1 MVNKV
6 GMVWLDELIHHTKA
20 QFRSYIHVNQKHIV
34 MKNNKDVLLIAIVLL
49 TAIVIACTSCS
60 AGRGMTNCDA
70 ARFKMCGYR

>member
-1 MVNKV
+1 MY
-6 GMVWLDELIHHTKA
+6 L
-20 QFRSYIHVNQKHIV
+20 HVNQKHIV

-49 TAIVIACTSCS
+49 TAIVVACTSCS